1 MDDSDP
7 GPVVVDEIR
16 LRAILKKIIDD
27 ELKPTF
33 LKMLEKSES
42 RIDRTNRMV
51 NKLANACHA
60 VEDAYTSHIGSLQPS
75 RDKQQEENVELIR
88 KNKDLTKMLETC
100 MKERDRLLA
109 ILEKEKEEKQALR
122 QELHKA
128 TDEYAGI
135 FKSYVRL
142 SEMANASSGASS
154 DVKINL

>member
-1 MDDSDP
+1 
-7 GPVVVDEIR
+7 
-16 LRAILKKIIDD
+16 
-27 ELKPTF
+27 
-33 LKMLEKSES
+33 MLEKSES

-60 VEDAYTSHIGSLQPS
+60 VEDAYTSHIGSLQRS

-109 ILEKEKEEKQALR
+109 LLEKEKEEKQALR

-128 TDEYAGI
+128 TDKYAGM
-135 FKSYVRL
+135 FESYIRL
-142 SEMANASSGASS
+142 SELSNGGSKS

>member
-7 GPVVVDEIR
+7 GPVVVDGIR
-16 LRAILKKIIDD
+16 LRAILKKVIDD

-60 VEDAYTSHIGSLQPS
+60 VEDAYTSHIGSLQRS

-100 MKERDRLLA
+100 MKERERLLS
-109 ILEKEKEEKQALR
+109 IMEKEKEEKQALR

-128 TDEYAGI
+128 TDKYAGM
-135 FKSYVRL
+135 FESYIRL
-142 SEMANASSGASS
+142 SELSNGGSKS

>member
-16 LRAILKKIIDD
+16 LRAILKNIIDD
-27 ELKPTF
+27 ELKPIF

-60 VEDAYTSHIGSLQPS
+60 VEDAYTSHIGSLQRS

-100 MKERDRLLA
+100 MKGRERLLS
-109 ILEKEKEEKQALR
+109 LMEKEKEEKQALR

-128 TDEYAGI
+128 TDKYAGM
-135 FKSYVRL
+135 FESYIRL
-142 SEMANASSGASS
+142 SELSNGGSKS

>member
-16 LRAILKKIIDD
+16 LRAILKKVIDD

-60 VEDAYTSHIGSLQPS
+60 VEDAYTSHIGSLQRS

-100 MKERDRLLA
+100 MKERERLLS
-109 ILEKEKEEKQALR
+109 IMEKEKEEKQALR

-128 TDEYAGI
+128 TDKYAGM
-135 FKSYVRL
+135 FESYIRL
-142 SEMANASSGASS
+142 SELSNGGSKS

>member
-16 LRAILKKIIDD
+16 LRAILKKVIDD

-60 VEDAYTSHIGSLQPS
+60 VEDAYTSHIGSLQRS

-88 KNKDLTKMLETC
+88 KNKDLTKMLDTC
-100 MKERDRLLA
+100 MKERERLLS
-109 ILEKEKEEKQALR
+109 LMEKEKEEKQALR

-128 TDEYAGI
+128 TDKYAGM
-135 FKSYVRL
+135 FESYIRL
-142 SEMANASSGASS
+142 SELSNGGSKS

>member
-7 GPVVVDEIR
+7 GTVVVDEIR
-16 LRAILKKIIDD
+16 LRAILKKVIDD

-60 VEDAYTSHIGSLQPS
+60 VEDAYTSHIGSLQRS

-100 MKERDRLLA
+100 MKERERLLS
-109 ILEKEKEEKQALR
+109 LMEKEKEEKQALR

-128 TDEYAGI
+128 TDKYAGM
-135 FKSYVRL
+135 FESYIRL
-142 SEMANASSGASS
+142 SELSNGGSKS

>member
-7 GPVVVDEIR
+7 GPVLVDEIR
-16 LRAILKKIIDD
+16 LRAILKKVIDD

-60 VEDAYTSHIGSLQPS
+60 VEDAYTSHIGSLQRS

-100 MKERDRLLA
+100 MKERERLLA
-109 ILEKEKEEKQALR
+109 LMEKEKEEKQALR

-128 TDEYAGI
+128 TDKYAGM
-135 FKSYVRL
+135 FESYIRL
-142 SEMANASSGASS
+142 SELSNGGSKS

>member
-7 GPVVVDEIR
+7 GTVVVDEIR
-16 LRAILKKIIDD
+16 LRAILKKVIDD

-33 LKMLEKSES
+33 LKMLETSES

-60 VEDAYTSHIGSLQPS
+60 VEDAYTSHIGSLQRS

-100 MKERDRLLA
+100 MKERERLLS
-109 ILEKEKEEKQALR
+109 LMEKEKEEKQALR

-128 TDEYAGI
+128 TDKYAGM
-135 FKSYVRL
+135 FESYIRL
-142 SEMANASSGASS
+142 SELSNGGSKS

>member
-16 LRAILKKIIDD
+16 LRAILTKVIDD

-60 VEDAYTSHIGSLQPS
+60 VEDAYTSHIGSLQRS

-100 MKERDRLLA
+100 MKERERLLS
-109 ILEKEKEEKQALR
+109 LMEKEKEEKQALR

-128 TDEYAGI
+128 TDKYAGM
-135 FKSYVRL
+135 FESYIRL
-142 SEMANASSGASS
+142 SELSNGGSKS

>member
-16 LRAILKKIIDD
+16 LRAILKKVIDD

-51 NKLANACHA
+51 NKLANAWHA
-60 VEDAYTSHIGSLQPS
+60 VEDAYTSHIGSLQRS

-100 MKERDRLLA
+100 MKERERLLS
-109 ILEKEKEEKQALR
+109 LMEKEKEEKQALR

-128 TDEYAGI
+128 TDKYAGM
-135 FKSYVRL
+135 FESYIRL
-142 SEMANASSGASS
+142 SELSNGGSKS

>member
-16 LRAILKKIIDD
+16 LRAILKKVIDD

-33 LKMLEKSES
+33 MKMLEKSES

-60 VEDAYTSHIGSLQPS
+60 VEDAYTSHIGSLQRS

-100 MKERDRLLA
+100 MKERERLLS
-109 ILEKEKEEKQALR
+109 LMEKEKEEKQALR

-128 TDEYAGI
+128 TDKYAGM
-135 FKSYVRL
+135 FESYIRL
-142 SEMANASSGASS
+142 SELSNGGSKS

>member
-16 LRAILKKIIDD
+16 LRAILKKVIDD

-60 VEDAYTSHIGSLQPS
+60 VEGAYTSHIGSLQRS

-100 MKERDRLLA
+100 MKERERLLS
-109 ILEKEKEEKQALR
+109 LMEKEKEEKQALR

-128 TDEYAGI
+128 TDKYAGM
-135 FKSYVRL
+135 FESYIRL
-142 SEMANASSGASS
+142 SELSNGGSKS

>member
-16 LRAILKKIIDD
+16 LRAILKKVIDD

-60 VEDAYTSHIGSLQPS
+60 VEDAYTSHIGSLQRS

-100 MKERDRLLA
+100 MKERERLLS
-109 ILEKEKEEKQALR
+109 LMEKEKEEKQALR

-128 TDEYAGI
+128 TDKYAGM
-135 FKSYVRL
+135 FESYIRL
-142 SEMANASSGASS
+142 SELSNGGSKS

>member
-7 GPVVVDEIR
+7 GPVVVDEIC
-16 LRAILKKIIDD
+16 LRAILKKVIDD

-60 VEDAYTSHIGSLQPS
+60 VEDAYTSHIGSLQRS
-75 RDKQQEENVELIR
+75 RDKQQQENVELIR

-100 MKERDRLLA
+100 MKERERLLS
-109 ILEKEKEEKQALR
+109 LMEKEKEEKQALR

-128 TDEYAGI
+128 TDKYAGM
-135 FKSYVRL
+135 FESYIRL
-142 SEMANASSGASS
+142 SELSNGGSKS

>member
-16 LRAILKKIIDD
+16 LRAILKKVIDD

-60 VEDAYTSHIGSLQPS
+60 VEDAYTSHIGSLQRS
-75 RDKQQEENVELIR
+75 RDEQQEENVELIR

-100 MKERDRLLA
+100 MKERERLHSLM
-109 ILEKEKEEKQALR
+109 EKEKEEKQALR

-128 TDEYAGI
+128 TDKYAGM
-135 FKSYVRL
+135 FESYIRL
-142 SEMANASSGASS
+142 SELSNVGSKS

>member
-16 LRAILKKIIDD
+16 LRATLKKVIDD

-60 VEDAYTSHIGSLQPS
+60 VEDAYTSHIGSLQRS

-100 MKERDRLLA
+100 MKERDRLLS
-109 ILEKEKEEKQALR
+109 LMEKEKEEKQALR

-128 TDEYAGI
+128 TDKYAGM
-135 FKSYVRL
+135 FESYIRL
-142 SEMANASSGASS
+142 SELSNGGSKS

>member
-16 LRAILKKIIDD
+16 LRAILKKVIDD

-42 RIDRTNRMV
+42 LIDRTNRMV

-60 VEDAYTSHIGSLQPS
+60 VEDAYTSHIGSLQRS

-100 MKERDRLLA
+100 MKERERLLS
-109 ILEKEKEEKQALR
+109 LMEKEKEEKQALR

-128 TDEYAGI
+128 TDKYAGM
-135 FKSYVRL
+135 FESYIRL
-142 SEMANASSGASS
+142 SELSNGGSKS

>member
-16 LRAILKKIIDD
+16 LRAMLKKVIDD

-60 VEDAYTSHIGSLQPS
+60 VEDAYTSHIGSLQRS
-75 RDKQQEENVELIR
+75 RDKQEENVELIR

-100 MKERDRLLA
+100 MKERERLLS
-109 ILEKEKEEKQALR
+109 LMEKEKEEKQALR

-128 TDEYAGI
+128 TDKYAGM
-135 FKSYVRL
+135 FESYIRL
-142 SEMANASSGASS
+142 SELSNGGSKS

>member
-1 MDDSDP
+1 
-7 GPVVVDEIR
+7 
-16 LRAILKKIIDD
+16 
-27 ELKPTF
+27 
-33 LKMLEKSES
+33 MLEKSES

-60 VEDAYTSHIGSLQPS
+60 VEDAYTSHIGSLQRS

-100 MKERDRLLA
+100 MKERERLLS
-109 ILEKEKEEKQALR
+109 LMEKEKEEKQALR

-128 TDEYAGI
+128 TDKYAGM
-135 FKSYVRL
+135 FESYIRL
-142 SEMANASSGASS
+142 SELSNGGSKS

>member
-16 LRAILKKIIDD
+16 LRAILKKVIDD

-42 RIDRTNRMV
+42 GIDRTNRMV

-60 VEDAYTSHIGSLQPS
+60 VEDAYTSHIGSLQRS

-100 MKERDRLLA
+100 MKERERLLS
-109 ILEKEKEEKQALR
+109 LMEKEKEEKQALR

-128 TDEYAGI
+128 TDKYAGM
-135 FKSYVRL
+135 FESYIRL
-142 SEMANASSGASS
+142 SELSNGGSKS

>member
-7 GPVVVDEIR
+7 GPVVVDGIR
-16 LRAILKKIIDD
+16 LRAILKKVIDD

-60 VEDAYTSHIGSLQPS
+60 VEDAYTSHIGSLQRS

-88 KNKDLTKMLETC
+88 KNKELTKMLETC
-100 MKERDRLLA
+100 MKERERLLS
-109 ILEKEKEEKQALR
+109 LMEKEKEEKQALR

-128 TDEYAGI
+128 TDKYAGM
-135 FKSYVRL
+135 FESYIRL
-142 SEMANASSGASS
+142 SELSNGGSKS

>member
-7 GPVVVDEIR
+7 GPVVVDGIR
-16 LRAILKKIIDD
+16 LRAILKKVIDD

-42 RIDRTNRMV
+42 RIDRANRMV

-60 VEDAYTSHIGSLQPS
+60 VEDAYTSHIGSLQRS

-88 KNKDLTKMLETC
+88 KNKELTKMLETC
-100 MKERDRLLA
+100 MKERERLLS
-109 ILEKEKEEKQALR
+109 LMEKEKEEKQALR

-128 TDEYAGI
+128 TDKYAGM
-135 FKSYVRL
+135 FESYIRL
-142 SEMANASSGASS
+142 SELSNGGSKS

>member
-7 GPVVVDEIR
+7 GSVVVDEIR
-16 LRAILKKIIDD
+16 LRAILKKVIDD

-60 VEDAYTSHIGSLQPS
+60 VEDAYTSHIGSLQRS

-100 MKERDRLLA
+100 MKERERLLS
-109 ILEKEKEEKQALR
+109 LMEKEKEEKQALR

-128 TDEYAGI
+128 TDKYAGM
-135 FKSYVRL
+135 FESYIRL
-142 SEMANASSGASS
+142 SELSNGGSKS

>member
-16 LRAILKKIIDD
+16 LRAILKNVIDD

-60 VEDAYTSHIGSLQPS
+60 VEDAYTSHIGSLQRS
-75 RDKQQEENVELIR
+75 RDKQHEENVELIR

-100 MKERDRLLA
+100 MKERERLLS
-109 ILEKEKEEKQALR
+109 LMEKEKEEKQALR

-128 TDEYAGI
+128 TDKYAGM
-135 FKSYVRL
+135 FESYIRL
-142 SEMANASSGASS
+142 SELSNGGSKS

>member
-16 LRAILKKIIDD
+16 LRAILKKVIDD

-60 VEDAYTSHIGSLQPS
+60 VEDAYTSHIGSLQRS

-100 MKERDRLLA
+100 MKERERLLS
-109 ILEKEKEEKQALR
+109 LMEKEKEEKQALR

-128 TDEYAGI
+128 TDKYAGM
-135 FKSYVRL
+135 FESYIRL
-142 SEMANASSGASS
+142 SELSNGGSKS
-154 DVKINL
+154 DVNINL

>member
-16 LRAILKKIIDD
+16 LRAILKKVIDD

-51 NKLANACHA
+51 NNLANACHA
-60 VEDAYTSHIGSLQPS
+60 VEDAYTSHIGSLQRS

-100 MKERDRLLA
+100 MKERERLLS
-109 ILEKEKEEKQALR
+109 LMEKEKEEKQALR

-128 TDEYAGI
+128 TDKYAGM
-135 FKSYVRL
+135 FESYIRL
-142 SEMANASSGASS
+142 SELSNGGSKS

>member
-16 LRAILKKIIDD
+16 LRAILKKVIDD

-60 VEDAYTSHIGSLQPS
+60 VEDAYTSHIGSLQRS

-100 MKERDRLLA
+100 MKERERLLS
-109 ILEKEKEEKQALR
+109 LMEKEKVEKQALR

-128 TDEYAGI
+128 TDKYAGM
-135 FKSYVRL
+135 FESYIRL
-142 SEMANASSGASS
+142 SELSNGGSKS

>member
-16 LRAILKKIIDD
+16 LRAILKKVIDD

-60 VEDAYTSHIGSLQPS
+60 VEDAYTSHIGSLQRS

-88 KNKDLTKMLETC
+88 KNKELTKMLETC
-100 MKERDRLLA
+100 MKERERLLS
-109 ILEKEKEEKQALR
+109 LMEKEKKEKQALK

-128 TDEYAGI
+128 TDKYAGM
-135 FKSYVRL
+135 FESYIRL
-142 SEMANASSGASS
+142 SELSNGGSKS

>member
-33 LKMLEKSES
+33 LNMLEKSES

-60 VEDAYTSHIGSLQPS
+60 VEDAYTSHIGSLQRS

-100 MKERDRLLA
+100 MKERERLLS
-109 ILEKEKEEKQALR
+109 IMEKEKEEKQALR

-128 TDEYAGI
+128 TDKYAGM
-135 FKSYVRL
+135 FESYIRL
-142 SEMANASSGASS
+142 SELSNGGSKS

>member
-16 LRAILKKIIDD
+16 LRAILKKVIDD

-60 VEDAYTSHIGSLQPS
+60 VEDAYTSHIGSLQLS

-100 MKERDRLLA
+100 MKERERLLS
-109 ILEKEKEEKQALR
+109 LMEKEKEEKQALR

-128 TDEYAGI
+128 TDKYAGM
-135 FKSYVRL
+135 FESYIRL
-142 SEMANASSGASS
+142 SELSNGGSKS

>member
-16 LRAILKKIIDD
+16 LRAILKKVIDD

-60 VEDAYTSHIGSLQPS
+60 VEDAYTSHIGSLQRS

-100 MKERDRLLA
+100 MKELERLLS
-109 ILEKEKEEKQALR
+109 LMEKEKEEKQALR

-128 TDEYAGI
+128 TDKYAGM
-135 FKSYVRL
+135 FESYIRL
-142 SEMANASSGASS
+142 SELSNGGSKS

>member
-16 LRAILKKIIDD
+16 SRAILKKVIDD

-60 VEDAYTSHIGSLQPS
+60 VEDAYTSHIGSLQRS

-88 KNKDLTKMLETC
+88 KNKDLTKMRETC
-100 MKERDRLLA
+100 MKERERLLS
-109 ILEKEKEEKQALR
+109 LMEKEKEEKQALR

-128 TDEYAGI
+128 TDKYAGM
-135 FKSYVRL
+135 FESYIRL
-142 SEMANASSGASS
+142 SELSNGGSKS

>member
-7 GPVVVDEIR
+7 GHVVVDEIR
-16 LRAILKKIIDD
+16 LRAILKKVIDD

-60 VEDAYTSHIGSLQPS
+60 VEDAYTSHIGSLQRS

-100 MKERDRLLA
+100 MKERERLLS
-109 ILEKEKEEKQALR
+109 IMEKEKEEKQALR

-128 TDEYAGI
+128 TDKYAGM
-135 FKSYVRL
+135 FESYIRL
-142 SEMANASSGASS
+142 SELSNGGSKS

>member
-16 LRAILKKIIDD
+16 LRATLKKVIDD

-60 VEDAYTSHIGSLQPS
+60 VEDAYTSHIGSLQRS

-109 ILEKEKEEKQALR
+109 LLEKEKEEKQALR

-128 TDEYAGI
+128 TDKYAGM
-135 FKSYVRL
+135 FESYIRL
-142 SEMANASSGASS
+142 SELSNGGSKS

>member
-16 LRAILKKIIDD
+16 LRAILKKVIDD

-60 VEDAYTSHIGSLQPS
+60 VEDAYTSHIGSLQRS
-75 RDKQQEENVELIR
+75 RDKQQQENVELIR

-100 MKERDRLLA
+100 MKERERLLS
-109 ILEKEKEEKQALR
+109 LMEKEKEEKQALR

-128 TDEYAGI
+128 TDKYAGM
-135 FKSYVRL
+135 FESYIRL
-142 SEMANASSGASS
+142 SELSNGGSKS

>member
-16 LRAILKKIIDD
+16 LRALLKKVIDD

-60 VEDAYTSHIGSLQPS
+60 VEDAYTSPIGSLQRS
-75 RDKQQEENVELIR
+75 RGKQQEENVELIR

-100 MKERDRLLA
+100 MKERERLLS
-109 ILEKEKEEKQALR
+109 LMEKEKEEKQALR

-128 TDEYAGI
+128 TDKYAGM
-135 FKSYVRL
+135 FESYIRL
-142 SEMANASSGASS
+142 SELSNGGSKS

>member
-16 LRAILKKIIDD
+16 LRAILKKVIDD

-33 LKMLEKSES
+33 MKMLEKSES

-60 VEDAYTSHIGSLQPS
+60 VEDAYTSHIGSLQRS

-100 MKERDRLLA
+100 MKERERLLS
-109 ILEKEKEEKQALR
+109 LMEKEKEEKQALR

-128 TDEYAGI
+128 SDKYAGM
-135 FKSYVRL
+135 FESYIRL
-142 SEMANASSGASS
+142 SELSNGGSKS

>member
-60 VEDAYTSHIGSLQPS
+60 VEDAYTSHIGSLQRS

-100 MKERDRLLA
+100 MKERERLLS
-109 ILEKEKEEKQALR
+109 LMEKEKEEKQALR

-128 TDEYAGI
+128 TDKYAGM
-135 FKSYVRL
+135 FESYIRL
-142 SEMANASSGASS
+142 SELSNGGSKS

>member
-7 GPVVVDEIR
+7 GPVLVDEIR
-16 LRAILKKIIDD
+16 LRAILKKVIDD

-42 RIDRTNRMV
+42 RIERTNRMV

-60 VEDAYTSHIGSLQPS
+60 VEDAYTSHIGSLQRS

-100 MKERDRLLA
+100 MKERERLLSL
-109 ILEKEKEEKQALR
+109 LEKEKEEKQALR

-128 TDEYAGI
+128 TDKYAGM
-135 FKSYVRL
+135 FESYIRL
-142 SEMANASSGASS
+142 SELSNGGSKS